1 MANATG
7 FGKPKQTKQLSKSS
21 VKRSQAA
28 QQYDKMKSDGM
39 PEFNIFIRV
48 KNTKNWFPVGSLAVG
63 RTNQIQ
69 RAIFDQEAEL
79 RQGAFRL
86 FPVLKKN
93 QAQLEY
99 GYRLKQYTDEPIQL
113 AERPQPIVPSAL
125 QTTLQTALETA
136 KGTLDTAKEKVTGL
150 LRRSR

>member
-7 FGKPKQTKQLSKSS
+7 FGKPKQKKQPSKSAMQ
-21 VKRSQAA
+21 RSQAA
-28 QQYDKMKSDGM
+28 QQYDKMKSDGL

-48 KNTKNWFPVGSLAVG
+48 QNSKNWFPVGSLAVA
-63 RTNQIQ
+63 RTTQIQ

-86 FPVLKKN
+86 FPVLKKS

-99 GYRLKQYTDEPIQL
+99 GYRLKQYPDEPIQL
-113 AERPQPIVPSAL
+113 AERPQPGVPSAL
-125 QTTLQTALETA
+125 QATLQTAFDA
-136 KGTLDTAKEKVTGL
+136 AKEKVTGL